1 MIPKGEFLMLYVLS
15 LSVDTILLLV
25 FAALFAGFVLALWLS
40 VSRAKK
46 KGSIDDDL
54 NPADSTDSKENP
66 DTPETL
72 AENADASDPADD
84 PGTPDEAETLEDEE
98 DTEELWT
105 PPEPEAFPAR
115 VVDMRV
121 VTGNVGGNKRP
132 KTGVSFLVTFLTDD
146 GKRTEYPV
154 PEELYVTLDID
165 QTGTLV
171 ILNGGFFDFGAGDEY
186 DPAAVEEFE
195 KTFDPFSDTE

>member
-1 MIPKGEFLMLYVLS
+1 MLYALS
-15 LSVDTILLLV
+15 LPVDTILLLV
-25 FAALFAGFVLALWLS
+25 FAALFVGFVLALWLS

-46 KGSIDDDL
+46 KGSIEDDL
-54 NPADSTDSKENP
+54 NPADSTDSAEKDDIP
-66 DTPETL
+66 DVS
-72 AENADASDPADD
+72 DAADD
-84 PGTPDEAETLEDEE
+84 PFDPSAPSDPDGADDSEDEE

-105 PPEPEAFPAR
+105 PPEPEAYPAR
-115 VVDMRV
+115 IVDMRV

-186 DPAAVEEFE
+186 DPEAAEAFE
-195 KTFDPFSDTE
+195 KTFDPFSDDE

>member
-1 MIPKGEFLMLYVLS
+1 MLYVLS

-25 FAALFAGFVLALWLS
+25 FAALFAGYVLALWLS

-46 KGSIDDDL
+46 KGSIHDDL

-84 PGTPDEAETLEDEE
+84 PGTSDEAETLEDEE

>member
-1 MIPKGEFLMLYVLS
+1 MSDLSFLTTDLIF
-15 LSVDTILLLV
+15 TLV
-25 FAALFAGFVLALWLS
+25 FAALVVGFVIFLAIS
-40 VSRAKK
+40 VSRSKK
-46 KGSIDDDL
+46 KGTAEEDV
-54 NPADSTDSKENP
+54 PKE
-66 DTPETL
+66 
-72 AENADASDPADD
+72 AE
-84 PGTPDEAETLEDEE
+84 TPDE
-98 DTEELWT
+98 DTEADPDTDPDADDSWM
-105 PPEPEAFPAR
+105 PPEPEGFPAR

-146 GKRTEYPV
+146 GSRTEYPV

-186 DPAAVEEFE
+186 DPQAVEEFE
-195 KTFDPFSDTE
+195 KTFDPFSDAE

>member
-1 MIPKGEFLMLYVLS
+1 MLYALS
-15 LSVDTILLLV
+15 LPVDTILLLV
-25 FAALFAGFVLALWLS
+25 FAALFVGFVLALWLS

-46 KGSIDDDL
+46 KGSIEDDL
-54 NPADSTDSKENP
+54 NPADSTDSAEKDDIP
-66 DTPETL
+66 DVS
-72 AENADASDPADD
+72 DAADD
-84 PGTPDEAETLEDEE
+84 PFDPSAPSDPDGADDSEDEEE

-105 PPEPEAFPAR
+105 PPEPEAYPAR
-115 VVDMRV
+115 IVDMRV

-195 KTFDPFSDTE
+195 KTFDPFSDDE

>member
-1 MIPKGEFLMLYVLS
+1 MLYVLS

-46 KGSIDDDL
+46 KGSIHDDL

-84 PGTPDEAETLEDEE
+84 PGTSDEAETLEDEE

>member
-1 MIPKGEFLMLYVLS
+1 MFDLSFLTSDLIFTLIF
-15 LSVDTILLLV
+15 TALLV
-25 FAALFAGFVLALWLS
+25 GLVIFLAVS
-40 VSRAKK
+40 VSRSKK
-46 KGSIDDDL
+46 KGGIEDPL
-54 NPADSTDSKENP
+54 PEET
-66 DTPETL
+66 ETL
-72 AENADASDPADD
+72 AENADTDTD
-84 PGTPDEAETLEDEE
+84 TDES
-98 DTEELWT
+98 WM
-105 PPEPEAFPAR
+105 PPEPEAYPAR
-115 VVDMRV
+115 IVDMRV

-186 DPAAVEEFE
+186 DPEAAEAFE

>member
-1 MIPKGEFLMLYVLS
+1 MLYVLS

-54 NPADSTDSKENP
+54 NPADFTDSKENP

-84 PGTPDEAETLEDEE
+84 PGTSDEAETLEDEE

-186 DPAAVEEFE
+186 DPAAAEAFE

>member
-1 MIPKGEFLMLYVLS
+1 MLYVLS

-54 NPADSTDSKENP
+54 NPADFTDSKENP

-72 AENADASDPADD
+72 AENAEASDPADD
-84 PGTPDEAETLEDEE
+84 PGTSDEAETLEDEE

-146 GKRTEYPV
+146 GERTEYPV
-154 PEELYVTLDID
+154 PVELYVTLDID

>member
-1 MIPKGEFLMLYVLS
+1 MLYVLS

-46 KGSIDDDL
+46 KGSIHDDL

-84 PGTPDEAETLEDEE
+84 PGTSDEAETLEDEE

-186 DPAAVEEFE
+186 DPEAVEEFE
-195 KTFDPFSDTE
+195 KTFDPFSDDE

>member
-1 MIPKGEFLMLYVLS
+1 MLYVLF

-171 ILNGGFFDFGAGDEY
+171 ILNGGFCDFGAGDEY
-186 DPAAVEEFE
+186 EPAAVEEFE

>member
-1 MIPKGEFLMLYVLS
+1 MFDLSFLTTDLIFTL
-15 LSVDTILLLV
+15 I
-25 FAALFAGFVLALWLS
+25 FAALLVGLVIFLAVS
-40 VSRAKK
+40 VSRSKK
-46 KGSIDDDL
+46 KGSDVDPL
-54 NPADSTDSKENP
+54 
-66 DTPETL
+66 PEET
-72 AENADASDPADD
+72 
-84 PGTPDEAETLEDEE
+84 ETLEENTDTDTDTDES
-98 DTEELWT
+98 WM
-105 PPEPEAFPAR
+105 PPEPEGFPAR
-115 VVDMRV
+115 IVDMRV

-186 DPAAVEEFE
+186 DPEAVEEFE
-195 KTFDPFSDTE
+195 KTFDPFSDDE

>member
-1 MIPKGEFLMLYVLS
+1 MFDLSFLTTDLIFTL
-15 LSVDTILLLV
+15 I
-25 FAALFAGFVLALWLS
+25 FAALLVGLVIFLAVS
-40 VSRAKK
+40 VSRSKK
-46 KGSIDDDL
+46 KGNDVDPL
-54 NPADSTDSKENP
+54 
-66 DTPETL
+66 PEET
-72 AENADASDPADD
+72 
-84 PGTPDEAETLEDEE
+84 ETLEENTDTDTDTDES
-98 DTEELWT
+98 WM

-115 VVDMRV
+115 IVDMRV

-146 GKRTEYPV
+146 GERTEYPV

-186 DPAAVEEFE
+186 DPEAVEEFE
-195 KTFDPFSDTE
+195 KTFDPFSDDE

>member
-1 MIPKGEFLMLYVLS
+1 MFDLSFLTTDLIFTL
-15 LSVDTILLLV
+15 I
-25 FAALFAGFVLALWLS
+25 FAALLVGLVIFLA
-40 VSRAKK
+40 VSASRSKK
-46 KGSIDDDL
+46 KGSDVDPL
-54 NPADSTDSKENP
+54 PEET
-66 DTPETL
+66 ETL
-72 AENADASDPADD
+72 AENADTDTD
-84 PGTPDEAETLEDEE
+84 TDES
-98 DTEELWT
+98 WM
-105 PPEPEAFPAR
+105 PPEPEGFPAR

-186 DPAAVEEFE
+186 DPRAVEEFE
-195 KTFDPFSDTE
+195 KTFDPFSDAE

>member
-1 MIPKGEFLMLYVLS
+1 MLYVLF

-72 AENADASDPADD
+72 AENADASDHADD
-84 PGTPDEAETLEDEE
+84 PGTSDEAETLEDEE

>member
-1 MIPKGEFLMLYVLS
+1 MFDLSFLTTDLIFTL
-15 LSVDTILLLV
+15 I
-25 FAALFAGFVLALWLS
+25 FAALLVGLVIFLAVS
-40 VSRAKK
+40 VSRSKK
-46 KGSIDDDL
+46 KGSDVDPL
-54 NPADSTDSKENP
+54 PEET
-66 DTPETL
+66 ETL
-72 AENADASDPADD
+72 AENTDTDTD
-84 PGTPDEAETLEDEE
+84 TDES
-98 DTEELWT
+98 WM
-105 PPEPEAFPAR
+105 PPEPEGFPAR
-115 VVDMRV
+115 IVDMRV

-146 GKRTEYPV
+146 GERTEYPV

-186 DPAAVEEFE
+186 DPEAAEAFE

>member
-1 MIPKGEFLMLYVLS
+1 MLYVLS

-46 KGSIDDDL
+46 KGSIHDDL

-66 DTPETL
+66 DTPEIL

-84 PGTPDEAETLEDEE
+84 PGTSDEAETLEDEE

-186 DPAAVEEFE
+186 DPAAVEAFE

>member
-1 MIPKGEFLMLYVLS
+1 MYDRSFLT
-15 LSVDTILLLV
+15 VDLIFILA
-25 FAALFAGFVLALWLS
+25 FAALLVGLVVFLAVS
-40 VSRAKK
+40 VRRAKK
-46 KGSIDDDL
+46 HPEEVEENSPEAVGEIYGNGDEPDD
-54 NPADSTDSKENP
+54 
-66 DTPETL
+66 
-72 AENADASDPADD
+72 
-84 PGTPDEAETLEDEE
+84 
-98 DTEELWT
+98 DTEESYDENWM
-105 PPEPEAFPAR
+105 PPEPEGFPAR

-146 GKRTEYPV
+146 GSRTEYPV

-186 DPAAVEEFE
+186 DPEAVEAFE
-195 KTFDPFSDTE
+195 KTFDPFSDDE

>member
-1 MIPKGEFLMLYVLS
+1 MFDLSFLTTDLIFTL
-15 LSVDTILLLV
+15 I
-25 FAALFAGFVLALWLS
+25 FAALLVGLVIFLAVS
-40 VSRAKK
+40 VSRSKK
-46 KGSIDDDL
+46 KGSDVDPL
-54 NPADSTDSKENP
+54 PEET
-66 DTPETL
+66 ETL
-72 AENADASDPADD
+72 AENTDADTD
-84 PGTPDEAETLEDEE
+84 TDES
-98 DTEELWT
+98 WM

-115 VVDMRV
+115 IVDMRV

-146 GKRTEYPV
+146 GERTEYPV

-186 DPAAVEEFE
+186 DPEAVEEFE
-195 KTFDPFSDTE
+195 KTFDPFSDDE

>member
-1 MIPKGEFLMLYVLS
+1 MLYVLS

-46 KGSIDDDL
+46 KGSIHDDL

-84 PGTPDEAETLEDEE
+84 PGTSDEAETLEDEE

-132 KTGVSFLVTFLTDD
+132 QTGVSFLVTFLTD
-146 GKRTEYPV
+146 GGERTEYPV

>member
-1 MIPKGEFLMLYVLS
+1 MLYVLS

-84 PGTPDEAETLEDEE
+84 PGTSDEAETLEDEE

-132 KTGVSFLVTFLTDD
+132 QTGVSFLVTFLTDD

-186 DPAAVEEFE
+186 DPEAAEEFE

>member
-1 MIPKGEFLMLYVLS
+1 MLYVLS
-15 LSVDTILLLV
+15 LSVDTILLLA

-46 KGSIDDDL
+46 KGSIHDDL

-84 PGTPDEAETLEDEE
+84 PGTSDEAETLEDEE